1 VTNVDELYKIYKYQ
15 MVDKNMNLMD
25 ASCRV
30 ALAAFLHDLGK
41 FAQRADIETDK
52 ATLEVHKQL
61 YCPQHGLPGQQWWSH
76 YHAAY
81 TALAFD
87 VIERHAPD
95 LIKGDMHPFAS
106 RQAGEEITDSLLN
119 AAAMHHKPDTFLQ
132 WIIATADRVAS
143 GFERDEFDKYN
154 ASKED
159 KADTGRNHFQARQ
172 LTLFEQINHAN
183 LASKDYQYR
192 YPLKPLTATSI
203 FPQRRESC
211 EPSDDKTAKQEY
223 AALWQGFLAAMEQ
236 TPKSHRHS
244 LPLWLDHFDS
254 AWLNYTHAIP
264 SATAFGVKPDV
275 SLYDHSKTTG
285 AIAVSLW
292 RWHEA
297 NGTDNASSVLGM
309 RNRDDWQENKLC
321 LIQGDFFGIQ
331 DFIFAEGSQ
340 TNKSAAKLLRG
351 RSFYVS
357 LITELAALKVLT
369 ALDLPPTNQVINAA
383 GKFIILAPNT
393 PEVARKLDTVRSEL
407 NDWFMQHSFGVAG
420 IGLVS
425 QPASCNDFVKQN
437 FKDLIKRLF
446 EKLEEA
452 KLQRFNLCANS
463 QMVFDVDYQY
473 GVCAWQSRLPADGK
487 LHRDYPSS
495 ALSRDQIKIGEMIT
509 QKDRLLV
516 LRDEA
521 ALRKTGLAQCE
532 VSIFGYRVAFTG
544 DEEDTG
550 KFGELANSGDLV
562 RCWDF
567 SIPTKMD
574 ESLWHGYARRY
585 INAYI
590 PRFGAI
596 DKQTSQKYTGL
607 DDEDNEIR
615 LGEMKTLNH
624 LACEDRICPNN
635 PDKWEGQ
642 VALMTLKGDVDD
654 LGKIFQQ
661 GMETPTFAKMAALSR
676 QMNAFFAVY
685 LPALCAIE
693 FPNVYTVF
701 AGGDDFFMIGPWYS
715 TQKLAVK
722 MAEKFKHYVA
732 ENTEIHFSA
741 GMVMTKPG
749 QPIHGLAESAE
760 AALGVAKSSGK
771 NAVHVFNQTVKWD
784 DWKDI
789 EAARQRID
797 TLREQHKGVSTG
809 FVYSLLYLVD
819 MAEDKRN
826 PEASMWRSKLA
837 YRTARLVAEQY
848 KGDEY
853 RATRQRVQTEIVTA
867 LGEQGI
873 AKLGGAYRIPLFN
886 HFYRQR

>member
-1 VTNVDELYKIYKYQ
+1 
-15 MVDKNMNLMD
+15 MNIMD

-30 ALAAFLHDLGK
+30 ALAAYLHDLGK
-41 FAQRADIETDK
+41 FAQRADIAADK
-52 ATLEVHKQL
+52 AQLEIHKQL

-87 VIERHAPD
+87 VIEGHAPD
-95 LIKGDMHPFAS
+95 LIKGDMYPFAS
-106 RQAGEEITDSLLN
+106 RQAGEQITDSLLN

-132 WIIATADRVAS
+132 WVVATADRVAS
-143 GFERDEFDKYN
+143 GFERDEFEKYN

-159 KADTGRNHFQARQ
+159 KTDTGRNHFQARQ
-172 LTLFEQINHAN
+172 LTLFEQINRAD

-192 YPLKPLTATSI
+192 YPLKPLSAESI
-203 FPQRRESC
+203 FPQRREIC
-211 EPSDDKTAKQEY
+211 EPHEDGKAKQEY
-223 AALWQGFLAAMEQ
+223 AVLWQGFLAAIEQ
-236 TPKSHRHS
+236 TPRSHRHA

-254 AWLNYTHAIP
+254 AWLTYTHAIP

-285 AIAVSLW
+285 AIAVALW
-292 RWHEA
+292 RWHLA
-297 NGTDNASSVLGM
+297 NGTDNASAIAGM
-309 RNRDDWQENKLC
+309 RSRDDWQEDKLC

-369 ALDLPPTNQVINAA
+369 ALDLPPTNQIINAA
-383 GKFIILAPNT
+383 GKFMIVAPNT
-393 PEVARKLDTVRSEL
+393 PEVASKLASVRSEL
-407 NDWFMQHSFGVAG
+407 DAWFMQHSFGIAG
-420 IGLVS
+420 MGLVS
-425 QPASCNDFVKQN
+425 QTASCNDFVKKN
-437 FKDLIKRLF
+437 FQGLIKRLF

-463 QMVFDVDYQY
+463 QMVFDVDYQH

-487 LHRDYPSS
+487 QYRDHPSS
-495 ALSRDQIKIGEMIT
+495 ALSRDQIKIGEMVT

-550 KFGELANSGDLV
+550 KFGELASSGDLM

-585 INAYI
+585 INAYV
-590 PRFGAI
+590 PRFTAV

-607 DDEDNEIR
+607 DDEDNAIR
-615 LGEMKTLNH
+615 LGDIKTLNH
-624 LACEDRICPNN
+624 LACEDRNCPIDA
-635 PDKWEGQ
+635 DKWQGQ

-661 GMETPTFAKMAALSR
+661 GMERPTFAKMAALSR

-685 LPALCAIE
+685 LPALSATD

-732 ENTEIHFSA
+732 ENPAIHFSA

-749 QPIHGLAESAE
+749 QPIHGLADSAE
-760 AALGVAKSSGK
+760 AALGVAKASGK
-771 NAVHVFNQTVKWD
+771 NAMHIFTQTVKWS
-784 DWKDI
+784 DWKNI
-789 EAARQRID
+789 EAAYQRID
-797 TLREQHKGVSTG
+797 TLREAHKGLSTG

-819 MAEDKRN
+819 MAEDSTN
-826 PEASMWRSKLA
+826 PAASMWRSKLA
-837 YRTARLVAEQY
+837 YRTARLVGEQY
-848 KGDEY
+848 KGAEHH
-853 RATRQRVQTEIVTA
+853 ATRQRVQTEIVTA
-867 LGEQGI
+867 LGDQGI